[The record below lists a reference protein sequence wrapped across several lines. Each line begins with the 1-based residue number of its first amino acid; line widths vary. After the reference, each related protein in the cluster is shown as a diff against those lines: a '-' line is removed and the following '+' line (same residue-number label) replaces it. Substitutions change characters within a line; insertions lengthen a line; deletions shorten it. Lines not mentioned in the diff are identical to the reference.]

1 LVYPNPTQGEIKIES
16 KHQIGLVSIYNL
28 LGKKVME
35 TQLTNNVLKITKLPN
50 GIYFIKVKTEKGI
63 STQKIVK
70 GNF

>member
-1 LVYPNPTQGEIKIES
+1 
-16 KHQIGLVSIYNL
+16 
-28 LGKKVME
+28 ME